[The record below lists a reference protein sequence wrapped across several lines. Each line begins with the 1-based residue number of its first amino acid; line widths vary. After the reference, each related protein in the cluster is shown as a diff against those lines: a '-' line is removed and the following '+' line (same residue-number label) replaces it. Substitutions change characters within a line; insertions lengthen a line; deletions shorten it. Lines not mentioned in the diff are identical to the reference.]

1 MLIQFRPKMY
11 TNHIKKIFLLIFI
24 VIFFGSNEAVAQK
37 FLLLQKG
44 SNQKTR
50 LKYEIG
56 ENITYKS
63 KTNDFFITDKIVD
76 IQNDILVL
84 TENVLRPEDIVSI
97 DILRKDPRNST
108 LKNLSALGMA
118 GGFIFLLAD
127 GVNGLYQEGKPS
139 IGQGTMVTSGIMIG
153 SGFILSRIR
162 YRHFDNKG
170 RNKIQLIVL
179 YGE

>member
-1 MLIQFRPKMY
+1 MILFLTKMDQR
-11 TNHIKKIFLLIFI
+11 TIKKFWLLISMVF
-24 VIFFGSNEAVAQK
+24 FFGSNEAVSQK

-56 ENITYKS
+56 EIITYKS
-63 KTNDFFITDKIVD
+63 KTNDFFITDRITD

-84 TENVLRPEDIVSI
+84 SENVLRPEDIVSI
-97 DILRKDPRNST
+97 DIYDKDPRNRT
-108 LKNLSALGMA
+108 LKNLSTLGMA
-118 GGFIFLLAD
+118 GGFVFLLAD
-127 GVNGLYQEGKPS
+127 GVNGLYQEGRPS
-139 IGQGTMVTSGIMIG
+139 IGQGTLVTSGIMIG
-153 SGFILSRIR
+153 TGFILSRIR
-162 YRHFDNKG
+162 YRYFENKG

>member
-1 MLIQFRPKMY
+1 MHQNNL
-11 TNHIKKIFLLIFI
+11 KKFWLLIFALF
-24 VIFFGSNEAVAQK
+24 FFGSGDAFSQK

-44 SNQKTR
+44 ANQKTR

-56 ENITYKS
+56 ESITYKS
-63 KTNDFFITDKIVD
+63 KTNNFFITDRIID

-84 TENVLRPEDIVSI
+84 SENVLRPEDIVSV
-97 DILRKDPRNST
+97 DILKKDPRNST
-108 LKNLSALGMA
+108 IKNLSVLGMA

-139 IGQGTMVTSGIMIG
+139 VGEGTLVTSGIMIG
-153 SGFILSRIR
+153 TGFALSRIR
-162 YRHFDNKG
+162 YRNFDNKG
-170 RNKIQLIVL
+170 RNKIQLVVL